1 MAPKILRQCDV
12 CKHYH
17 ASYLAVDT
25 ATGTRYYCYDC
36 WKTLKAQSGPA
47 KSAENPRS
55 ASAHIETKPR
65 KA

>member
-25 ATGTRYYCYDC
+25 ATGTRYYCHNC
-36 WKTLKAQSGPA
+36 WKALKAQSEPPKPID
-47 KSAENPRS
+47 KSRL
-55 ASAHIETKPR
+55 ASAKIETKPR
-65 KA
+65 KS